1 MAYSFDIF
9 MKDFA
14 SSKLNKVAGSL
25 DKMRAK
31 VAQTNNTSKRK
42 FNETTTSINSLQ
54 RRLEVLNRQR
64 GATTS
69 ISQIKELGRS
79 IRGTQRELHK
89 LENLPK
95 PTFLQRLKNIGS
107 QMGGLVGLA
116 GGFAVALAGWNSVKA
131 IFNKGVEL
139 EQMETKFEV
148 LLGSAEKANELLGQ
162 LNQYANFTPYSNEAI
177 TKSAELQLAFGIG
190 QEKIMDNT
198 SMLGDIAMGNAQS
211 LNSLSLAY
219 SKVTGNG
226 RLMGEELNM
235 MIDRGFN
242 PLQVI
247 SDNTGISMLSL
258 RKKMEQGAIGADMVT
273 EAMRLATSEGGKY
286 QGMSKKMAETAGGKM
301 STLLGKASFTIMTIG
316 KRLANMVSPLI
327 DVGIAV
333 VDNILPFVRGI
344 RDLYNWITQSTP
356 LLIVFGG
363 VIAGIAANF
372 VIANAVTWG
381 YSIAIGAVTLAT
393 KIATI
398 ATQAWNF
405 VLSMNPI
412 GLVVLAIAALIAGV
426 VLMWQKFDWFRGM
439 VMGVWEV
446 IKELGVVIKDYLLN
460 RFMELLNGVQGIGSA
475 LVAFFQ
481 GDFQKAWEI
490 GKKAAGDLMGKDSA
504 EQALKQGAKA
514 FSKYG
519 EGYNKGVE
527 SFKPKSISDIED
539 SNPETERKKQKRSA
553 LFDALGDPLGEDEDA
568 TKKGGGSSKAD
579 SVVSGGS
586 KRTNINITIGK
597 LQDDT
602 KIFVSDTESGLDSLG
617 DKVQEILLR
626 AINSVNNLQTA

>member
-31 VAQTNNTSKRK
+31 VAQTNNTSKQK

-54 RRLEVLNRQR
+54 QRLQVLNRQR
-64 GATTS
+64 SATTS

-79 IRGTQRELHK
+79 IKGTQRELHK

-148 LLGSAEKANELLGQ
+148 LLGSAEKGKELLGQ
-162 LNQYANFTPYSNEAI
+162 LNQFANFTPYDNKSIA
-177 TKSAELQLAFGIG
+177 KSAELQLAFGIG
-190 QEKIMDNT
+190 QEDIMSNT
-198 SMLGDIAMGNAQS
+198 EMLADVAMGNAQA
-211 LNSLSLAY
+211 LDSLSLAY
-219 SKVTGNG
+219 SRVTANG
-226 RLMGEELNM
+226 RLMGEENNM
-235 MIDRGFN
+235 MIDKGFN

-247 SDNTGISMLSL
+247 ADNTGLKMVTL
-258 RKKMEQGAIGADMVT
+258 RKRMEQGAISADMVK
-273 EAMRLATSEGGKY
+273 EAFRLATTEGGKY
-286 QGMSKKMAETAGGKM
+286 NGMSEDMAETAGGKM
-301 STLLGKASFTIMTIG
+301 STLLGSLGFAIMTIG
-316 KRLANMVSPLI
+316 KRLAEMSKPLI
-327 DVGIAV
+327 DIGIAV
-333 VDNILPFVRGI
+333 ADNILPFVRGI

-363 VIAGIAANF
+363 VIAAIAAKF
-372 VIANAVTWG
+372 VIANAVIWG
-381 YSIAIGAVTLAT
+381 YSIAIGAMTVAT
-393 KIATI
+393 KIATV
-398 ATQAWNF
+398 AKKAF
-405 VLSMNPI
+405 DLAMSVGPI
-412 GLVVLAIAALIAGV
+412 GWVILAITALIAAV
-426 VLMWQKFDWFRGM
+426 TYLWQKFDWFRGM

-481 GDFQKAWEI
+481 GDFQKAWDI
-490 GKKAAGDLMGKDSA
+490 GKKAAGDLMGKNSA

-527 SFKPKSISDIED
+527 SFKPKTIGAIEKA
-539 SNPETERKKQKRSA
+539 NPEAERKKQKRSA
-553 LFDALGDPLGEDEDA
+553 LFDSLGDPVGEDADGK
-568 TKKGGGSSKAD
+568 TGKGSSKAD